1 MSLNDEIKI
10 ADFGLAQFTKSLIE
24 EDIQSLNNI
33 RNKETDVEMTSGVGT
48 LF

>member
-10 ADFGLAQFTKSLIE
+10 ADFGLAQFSKSMVTGNVENSIKQE
-24 EDIQSLNNI
+24 NTFDS
-33 RNKETDVEMTSGVGT
+33 EMTSGVGT